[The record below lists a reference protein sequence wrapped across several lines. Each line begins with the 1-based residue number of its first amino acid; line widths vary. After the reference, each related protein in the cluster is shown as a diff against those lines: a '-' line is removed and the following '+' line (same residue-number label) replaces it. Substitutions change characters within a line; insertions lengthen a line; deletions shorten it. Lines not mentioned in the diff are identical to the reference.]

1 MPPPPGLMG
10 PPGAPPFPRPPGMGP
25 PPGFQ
30 GSTSSFFFH
39 FFFKFWQKTLGIDA
53 SLHV

>member
-1 MPPPPGLMG
+1 MG

-25 PPGFQ
+25 PPPGFQ
-30 GSTSSFFFH
+30 GCEPTFFFRA
-39 FFFKFWQKTLGIDA
+39 FVWQVFNT

>member
-1 MPPPPGLMG
+1 MG

-25 PPGFQ
+25 PPGFPNSQ
-30 GSTSSFFFH
+30 SFFSL
-39 FFFKFWQKTLGIDA
+39 QNIRLAGINV